1 MNTRIEPSGGGEDI
15 PERGQAPPQ
24 RHVFRDAEK
33 TYARRVRPKNG
44 TRGKLVEEVVDLS
57 DVVDFSKLTFDEGEG
72 KVTGH
77 AGRWGNVHRVRQGM
91 DGSDV
96 LVYSFDRH
104 PGFFIVR
111 RGLDEAL
118 ASRMAV
124 QCLGD
129 AVLRPPAT
137 TNFNKSHG
145 LCIRG
150 LWDAAMRNLR
160 LVDDASITASPTK
173 WACDGNG
180 KPASE
185 FLASLRWA
193 SIGPCYDWTRRVYL
207 KDQDYVPLPD
217 NMKIFAERVW
227 ALVGGHAACGGAEY
241 RPNAALINYYREG
254 DKLCGHVDDA
264 EIDQK
269 WPLVSISLGCP
280 AVFLMGGESKDVVPT
295 PILLRHGDVA
305 VLSGA
310 ARRAH
315 HGLPRIFPANRE
327 HQLVDS
333 DGRPVPDPHA
343 RESSGPLPSCVL
355 YSRERCFGTTPTSS
369 VEGYLRDCRI
379 NISIRQV

>member
-1 MNTRIEPSGGGEDI
+1 MVDRNRVMYDRT
-15 PERGQAPPQ
+15 ERGDEAS
-24 RHVFRDAEK
+24 HVFRGAEK
-33 TYARRVRPKNG
+33 TYARRVRPKYG

-57 DVVDFSKLTFDEGEG
+57 DVVDLSELPFDDGEGE
-72 KVTGH
+72 VTQR
-77 AGRWGNVHRVRQGM
+77 AGRWGDVHRVRQGM

-104 PGFFIVR
+104 PGFFVVR
-111 RGLDEAL
+111 QGLDEAL
-118 ASRMAV
+118 ASSMAV

-145 LCIRG
+145 LCMSG
-150 LWDAAMRNLR
+150 LWDAAMEDLR
-160 LVDDASITASPTK
+160 LVEGTSTTGSPTM
-173 WACDGNG
+173 WARDGTG

-217 NMKIFAERVW
+217 DMKVFAEQIW
-227 ALVGGHAACGGAEY
+227 ALVGGHAGCSDAPYPEY

-264 EIDQK
+264 ETDQIQ
-269 WPLVSISLGCP
+269 PLVSISLGCP

-295 PILLRHGDVA
+295 PMILRHGDVA

-310 ARRAH
+310 ARRAY

-327 HQLVDS
+327 HRLVDS
-333 DGRPVPDPHA
+333 GGRPVPDPHA
-343 RESSGPLPSCVL
+343 SEGPGPLPSCVL
-355 YSRERCFGTTPTSS
+355 YSRERCFGTTPTSPIDR
-369 VEGYLRDCRI
+369 YLHDCRI
-379 NISIRQV
+379 NVSIRHV